1 MNGDL
6 EIFREDNCFIIIIII
21 ILILYVTW
29 FKKINISMEVYT
41 YKLLSTLT
49 VSNQSE
55 KQGTGQI
62 IN

>member
-1 MNGDL
+1 MNAGM
-6 EIFREDNCFIIIIII
+6 RDNNLTRI
-21 ILILYVTW
+21 ILIIRIMSHG
-29 FKKINISMEVYT
+29 FEKINISMEVYT

>member
-1 MNGDL
+1 MNAGM
-6 EIFREDNCFIIIIII
+6 RDNLTRI
-21 ILILYVTW
+21 ILIIRIMSHG
-29 FKKINISMEVYT
+29 FEKINISMEVYT

>member
-1 MNGDL
+1 MSHGL
-6 EIFREDNCFIIIIII
+6 R
-21 ILILYVTW
+21 
-29 FKKINISMEVYT
+29 KINISIEVYT

>member
-1 MNGDL
+1 MNEYWN
-6 EIFREDNCFIIIIII
+6 EIDNCFIYYLTRIIRIMSHG
-21 ILILYVTW
+21 
-29 FKKINISMEVYT
+29 FEKINISMEVYT

>member
-1 MNGDL
+1 M
-6 EIFREDNCFIIIIII
+6 ETKDNCLTRIIRIMSHG
-21 ILILYVTW
+21 LR
-29 FKKINISMEVYT
+29 KINISIEVYT